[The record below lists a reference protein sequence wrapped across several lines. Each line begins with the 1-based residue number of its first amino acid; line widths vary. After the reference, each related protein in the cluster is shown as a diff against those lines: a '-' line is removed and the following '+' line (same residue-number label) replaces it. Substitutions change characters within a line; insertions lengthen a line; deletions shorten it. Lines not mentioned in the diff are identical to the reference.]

1 MPPWVSAAIFAILVV
16 VFPYTLIFRM
26 LLQLPKPVVLSHRRW
41 PLYLNLFI
49 IGAITGW
56 VTVFIHSVYYRR
68 GQLNPIAVLMEFLI
82 AALAYAFGLVLIL
95 RQFAGLY
102 PEFFVS
108 TGRTGLS
115 LRKTAYRN
123 VTKIDEVARAYGE
136 SRLRVETSYGLVVPL
151 TLPTRHVATLYE
163 RVKPPL

>member
-1 MPPWVSAAIFAILVV
+1 MPPWLSAAIFAILVV
-16 VFPYTLIFRM
+16 AFPYTLIFRM

-123 VTKIDEVARAYGE
+123 VTKIDEVSRAYGE

-151 TLPTRHVATLYE
+151 TLPTRYVASLYE

>member
-123 VTKIDEVARAYGE
+123 VTKIEEVASAYGE
-136 SRLRVETSYGLVVPL
+136 TCFLVTYRYGIAMLS
-151 TLPTRHVATLYE
+151 TLSTRHQANS
-163 RVKPPL
+163 